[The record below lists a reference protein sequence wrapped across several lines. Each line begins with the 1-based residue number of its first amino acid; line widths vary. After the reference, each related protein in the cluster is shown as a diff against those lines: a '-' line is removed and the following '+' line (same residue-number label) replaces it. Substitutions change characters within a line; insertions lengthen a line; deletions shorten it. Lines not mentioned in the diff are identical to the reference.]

1 MIDFLKKPTIDNE
14 TKDMDDEEKEEAK
27 EEEEEEN
34 SIKTP
39 IKSTYTLTTSSS
51 KSLREK
57 QATKDEN
64 RRLVTIDAVTG
75 IEFFNGIR
83 ALSLRVT
90 PTKVEH
96 NILSL

>member
-27 EEEEEEN
+27 EEEEKKEEEED

-39 IKSTYTLTTSSS
+39 IKSTYTLTTSS
-51 KSLREK
+51 KTLREK

-64 RRLVTIDAVTG
+64 RRLVTINAGTG
-75 IEFFNGIR
+75 IEFFN
-83 ALSLRVT
+83 
-90 PTKVEH
+90 E
-96 NILSL
+96 